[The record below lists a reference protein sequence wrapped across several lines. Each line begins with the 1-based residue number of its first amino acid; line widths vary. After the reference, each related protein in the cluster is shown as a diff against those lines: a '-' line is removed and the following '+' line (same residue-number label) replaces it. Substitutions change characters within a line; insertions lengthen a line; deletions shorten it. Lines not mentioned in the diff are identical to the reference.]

1 MGQIRNPSSTFTA
14 AWAYKGPY
22 YNVLTRRRGGG
33 GGSCVRA
40 RRLGLSFVI
49 QKSNKLFQANFWLFI
64 ISKDF
69 AKRCMIGE
77 LMLAICSSLV

>member
-22 YNVLTRRRGGG
+22 YNVLTRRGGRG

-40 RRLGLSFVI
+40 SRLGLSFVI

-69 AKRCMIGE
+69 AKRCMIKE
-77 LMLAICSSLV
+77 LLLAICSSLV